1 MTKHTPS
8 PWKLEGTMVY
18 ALEHHGWKN
27 GKEQVTNRF
36 SACLQKGPTI
46 SKEEL
51 EANAQIMKAAP
62 DLFQALKDLTKSVQ
76 AWNESVEQIIGRQP
90 GANFPLDH
98 AKGEICEKGSKII
111 IQAE

>member
-8 PWKLEGTMVY
+8 PWKLEGTMIY

-46 SKEEL
+46 SKKEL
-51 EANAQIMKAAP
+51 EANAQIMRAAP
-62 DLFQALKDLTKSVQ
+62 DLLKALKDLTESVES
-76 AWNESVEQIIGRQP
+76 WNESVEKIIGRQP
-90 GANFPLDH
+90 GANFPLDQARAAI
-98 AKGEICEKGSKII
+98 AK
-111 IQAE
+111 AEGY